1 MLNRG
6 TTPIYLHIMV
16 RQPESS
22 MAAKSDVHSGRQKVV
37 MSGVAGATAGST
49 VKVAN
54 LVSGKSMAKT
64 DM

>member
-1 MLNRG
+1 
-6 TTPIYLHIMV
+6 
-16 RQPESS
+16 